1 MNAQELIKK
10 SALIEKTLQEQG
22 LQERARPFIS
32 DNSVIKTEELEKT
45 LKELQDTNRDLKV
58 GIIGRVKAG
67 KSSLLNA
74 LIFEGVEVLPKA
86 ATPMTASLTILKYAQ
101 NLSAEVEFYSP
112 KDILELENE
121 HERYVREFN
130 RIVDE
135 EVKKQKEKQSLSNRA
150 KEGLKK
156 VGNMLNR
163 NKNPEAAPKERVL
176 SDEEIVKRAE
186 RIAKD
191 TLKGDE
197 KLVSS
202 HDQYEKIKKSG
213 SLNTKNLDPRIQ
225 ANSLQELNQKLLQFV
240 GADGKYMPCT
250 KAVQISLNNPNL
262 KDLEVIDTPGVN
274 DPIASREERTKAL
287 LKDCDVVFIISPSNQ
302 FLTESDMSLF
312 DRVSNKEGLQEIY
325 FVASQADS
333 AVLSMSEVEKSRH
346 HLPTAFEN
354 AQKSLSS
361 QLNNIM
367 EKLIQNYP
375 NQREVF
381 EKAIKN
387 GVILASGVCFS
398 MHKDFN
404 NQASWERSQKT
415 EEYHNALRNLKD
427 SYPDAFSSDDKS
439 KESLLFLSNMGTIEE
454 RLKKAAK
461 EKEKIISQK
470 LQDYAQSQANNLHSL
485 IAQLLQDLE
494 DEKKRVKN
502 ADISAIKEQIKAYE
516 KLSGNIE
523 MKFREAY
530 EEFIL
535 HFINNIRGGLNETLT
550 KAIQTA
556 KVGAQNE
563 EGVERYTERVEQGG
577 FWGSLKRNFLFWA
590 DDDAG
595 YDEVSRTRATI
606 KAGAVLDYL
615 IEMHERCERA
625 LNDSAN
631 SFKVVFK
638 KELYAK
644 VFKQLREII
653 SDDLIDEV
661 AFKKSV
667 MAVLDRIE
675 FKEFDYT
682 DKLPGEIGG
691 KTGFLKGYEA
701 NAFIQ
706 SVEKYLRY
714 FEAETKNDVKGY
726 TGGDKEASKESLKH
740 AEHILWLISCERGGI
755 ESDDLEFLQELYE
768 EEGKQV
774 FIVLSRADRRTK
786 SQLEE
791 VAKQIRE
798 TLENNGIEFLGI
810 GAYSATR
817 YLEIKEF
824 SEKSKVF
831 NSLEEFLMK
840 LNQRSEKQNEILG
853 YLYEVHSMYERA
865 INQDANRFKRY
876 QKALHSVK
884 LDLMQKGFDDFN
896 DATFSKIHSLKKE
909 FSEQEESKRENL
921 ARLNEVIGLFK
932 ESIDKVFD
940 RVSAFTWEKYKEQND
955 DEEDDEINRREFEE
969 IKEMVLYFR
978 DRNLFYLDWYE
989 WSEEEIQETRDSL
1002 DKCNELLQLHYSL
1015 KNLQTFR
1022 EYKETNK
1029 KDYQESLN
1037 NEELQNNLR
1046 EWRDL

>member
-22 LQERARPFIS
+22 LQERAKSFMS
-32 DNSVIKTEELEKT
+32 DNSVIKAEELEKT
-45 LKELQDTNRDLKV
+45 LKEMQAEDRDLKV

-86 ATPMTASLTILKYAQ
+86 ATPMTASLTVLKYA
-101 NLSAEVEFYSP
+101 NTLSTEVEFYSP
-112 KDILELENE
+112 KDIAELKNE

-150 KEGLKK
+150 KEGFRNLSNKFS
-156 VGNMLNR
+156 R
-163 NKNPEAAPKERVL
+163 NKSTEVAPKENIL

-186 RIAKD
+186 RIAKNELEKD
-191 TLKGDE
+191 T

-202 HDQYEKIKKSG
+202 YDQCEKMKESG

-240 GADGKYMPCT
+240 GADGKYMPYT

-302 FLTESDMSLF
+302 FLTDSDMSLF
-312 DRVSNKEGLQEIY
+312 DRVSHKEGLQEIY

-333 AVLSMSEVEKSRH
+333 AVLSMSEVGKSNQ
-346 HLPTAFEN
+346 HLPTALEN

-367 EKLIQNYP
+367 GKLIQNYP

-439 KESLLFLSNMGTIEE
+439 EESLLFLSNMGAIEE
-454 RLKKAAK
+454 RLKKAAQ
-461 EKEKIISQK
+461 EKEKIK
-470 LQDYAQSQANNLHSL
+470 LENLESKIESRANNLHNL
-485 IAQLLQDLE
+485 IVQLLQDLE
-494 DEKKRVKN
+494 EEKKRVKS
-502 ADISAIKEQIKAYE
+502 ADISTIKEQIRAYE
-516 KLSGNIE
+516 KLSGNID

-535 HFINNIRGGLNETLT
+535 HFINKIRAGLDETLK

-556 KVGAQNE
+556 KVGARE
-563 EGVERYTERVEQGG
+563 EEEEEHYIERVKQGG
-577 FWGSLKRNFLFWA
+577 LGGWARFFGSVVGEKDWGYN
-590 DDDAG
+590 
-595 YDEVSRTRATI
+595 EVLCTRATI

-615 IEMHERCERA
+615 TEMHERCESA

-661 AFKKSV
+661 AFQKSV
-667 MAVLDRIE
+667 MAVLNPIE

-682 DKLPGEIGG
+682 DKLPGEIRG
-691 KTGFLKGYEA
+691 KTGNLKGDEA

-706 SVEKYLRY
+706 SVENHVRN
-714 FEAETKNDVKGY
+714 FEAEAKKDVKGY
-726 TGGDKEASKESLKH
+726 IQGL
-740 AEHILWLISCERGGI
+740 
-755 ESDDLEFLQELYE
+755 
-768 EEGKQV
+768 
-774 FIVLSRADRRTK
+774 
-786 SQLEE
+786 
-791 VAKQIRE
+791 RE
-798 TLENNGIEFLGI
+798 TLERQNFASDTLKKLQKDMQNLKNQVQN
-810 GAYSATR
+810 
-817 YLEIKEF
+817 KEQ
-824 SEKSKVF
+824 SIAQ
-831 NSLEEFLMK
+831 L
-840 LNQRSEKQNEILG
+840 
-853 YLYEVHSMYERA
+853 
-865 INQDANRFKRY
+865 DA
-876 QKALHSVK
+876 QIKAL
-884 LDLMQKGFDDFN
+884 KG
-896 DATFSKIHSLKKE
+896 I
-909 FSEQEESKRENL
+909 
-921 ARLNEVIGLFK
+921 
-932 ESIDKVFD
+932 
-940 RVSAFTWEKYKEQND
+940 
-955 DEEDDEINRREFEE
+955 
-969 IKEMVLYFR
+969 
-978 DRNLFYLDWYE
+978 
-989 WSEEEIQETRDSL
+989 
-1002 DKCNELLQLHYSL
+1002 
-1015 KNLQTFR
+1015 
-1022 EYKETNK
+1022 
-1029 KDYQESLN
+1029 
-1037 NEELQNNLR
+1037 
-1046 EWRDL
+1046 